1 MEYMEGGNLRDFI
14 EKQHPKGVPL
24 KRAVELATDI
34 MMGILYM
41 HAQNIMHRDIKPENT
56 LLTQTRRL
64 AAKITGNH
72 ELFYIWHI
80 PNKLLLHTKI
90 LALHAL
96 QMQLSPSKWAPH
108 YVRPPFHS
116 CPSR

>member
-24 KRAVELATDI
+24 KRAVELATDV

-64 AAKITGNH
+64 AAKITGD
-72 ELFYIWHI
+72 
-80 PNKLLLHTKI
+80 P
-90 LALHAL
+90 
-96 QMQLSPSKWAPH
+96 
-108 YVRPPFHS
+108 
-116 CPSR
+116 